1 MWCIFE
7 VLEDQDAQA
16 VTGEYLKEVKAVL
29 KQGEDDILEDR
40 DTVKLQD
47 AVCRWG
53 KAF

>member
-16 VTGEYLKEVKAVL
+16 VTGEYLKEVKAIL
-29 KQGEDDILEDR
+29 KQGEDDTLELR
-40 DTVKLQD
+40 DAVKLQD
-47 AVCRWG
+47 AVRRWG